1 MHIFLFH
8 RDLRINDNTALISQI
23 QTIKKS
29 IIPIFIFTPEQI
41 EPSKNTYFS
50 NNAVQ
55 FMCES
60 LHELSDEIKKN
71 KGKLLFFKGDTI
83 KVLKSIHK
91 YEPIESIS
99 FNRN

>member
-41 EPSKNTYFS
+41 EPSKNTYF
-50 NNAVQ
+50 
-55 FMCES
+55 
-60 LHELSDEIKKN
+60 
-71 KGKLLFFKGDTI
+71 
-83 KVLKSIHK
+83 
-91 YEPIESIS
+91 
-99 FNRN
+99 